1 MITDVSGKGVP
12 AAFFMAIARTVTP
25 VAAQDNDHAGV
36 CLREANDAI
45 CAQPPHDP
53 SVTLFSLFYVILDP
67 ATGRFSYDYARH
79 NALFLKRPD
88 GSIGTLPMTGR
99 AGPWSASCPIFH
111 MARRA

>member
-1 MITDVSGKGVP
+1 MTTPASACGKP
-12 AAFFMAIARTVTP
+12 TTP
-25 VAAQDNDHAGV
+25 SAPS
-36 CLREANDAI
+36 
-45 CAQPPHDP
+45 PPHDP